1 MHDIKVCTIKKG
13 GFVMFKRQIGKVVCI
28 LIVALM
34 LLFIGQPSAPGAE
47 ATKQRQEL
55 LIGGGSAGGFAAV
68 LAEGCAE
75 AIRRSFPNWS
85 VTSTIGEVASNIK
98 LVHDGELQLTIAYP
112 ELVAEANKGVGTYKQ
127 PMPDIK
133 MIGHFTLWPN
143 QFVLLTKVPINTVEE
158 WKQKKLP
165 LRINVQKRGSGTN
178 VLNERLLNAYGFT
191 VDDIKSWGGTI
202 RFEGGTRS
210 MMLIKDGLLDGSLF
224 TGACPLAA
232 LIELGTA
239 RNLKMVPHDPKII
252 QQLVNEYG
260 YIKKVVPKGTYKWLT
275 TDIPTV
281 AVGAGIAASTKLEP
295 GVVRG
300 ITRAFVEQIKY
311 LRSLHKDLKQ
321 LSVEQLADI
330 PANII
335 HPEAR
340 QHYESLGIKFEL

>member
-1 MHDIKVCTIKKG
+1 MRTIKICTIKKG
-13 GFVMFKRQIGKVVCI
+13 GFEMSKRQIGKVVCV
-28 LIVALM
+28 LIVALA
-34 LLFIGQPSAPGAE
+34 LLPIAQSSAPGAE
-47 ATKQRQEL
+47 TTKQRQEF

-98 LVHDGELQLTIAYP
+98 LVHDGDLQLTIAYP
-112 ELVAEANKGVGTYKQ
+112 ELITEANKGTGTYKN
-127 PMPDIK
+127 PMPDVK
-133 MIGHFTLWPN
+133 MVAHFTLWPN
-143 QFVLLTKVPINTVEE
+143 QFVLLGKVPINTVEE

-178 VLNERLLNAYGFT
+178 VLNERLLNAYGIT
-191 VDDIKSWGGTI
+191 IDDIKSWGGTV

-232 LIELGTA
+232 LIELGST
-239 RNLKMVPHDPKII
+239 RKLKIVSHDPKII
-252 QQLVNEYG
+252 KQLVNEYG

-275 TDIPTV
+275 TDISTV

-295 GVVRG
+295 GVVRD

-311 LRSLHKDLKQ
+311 LRALHKALKP

-330 PANII
+330 PVDII

-340 QHYESLGIKFEL
+340 QHYESLGIKF